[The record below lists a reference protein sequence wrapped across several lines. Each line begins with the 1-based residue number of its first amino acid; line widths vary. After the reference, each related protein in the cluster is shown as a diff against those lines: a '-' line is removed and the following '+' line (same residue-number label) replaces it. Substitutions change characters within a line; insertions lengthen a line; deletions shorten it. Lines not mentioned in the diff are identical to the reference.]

1 MRTAIVRIAIAA
13 ALLLSSSARAEEAWV
28 TTPTYRPHQTLFL
41 VNWEIAG
48 PIGSF
53 GDYIDDTSLRGARSS
68 SAASSATRSRSACRS
83 PGTGSTRPSIW

>member
-13 ALLLSSSARAEEAWV
+13 ALLSASAQAEEAWV
-28 TTPTYRPHQTLFL
+28 TTPSYRPHQTLFL

-53 GDYIDDTSLRGARSS
+53 DDYIDNTSLRGARSS
-68 SAASSATRSRSACRS
+68 SATSSATRSRSACRF
-83 PGTGSTRPSIW
+83 PGTGSSRPSTW